1 METNVLINLDRLRQ
15 LIKNMRAEGKYTMVK
30 AQEDY
35 YNDIRSRERIK
46 EIIKGTIHE
55 NDID

>member
-1 METNVLINLDRLRQ
+1 
-15 LIKNMRAEGKYTMVK
+15 MRAEGKYTMVK